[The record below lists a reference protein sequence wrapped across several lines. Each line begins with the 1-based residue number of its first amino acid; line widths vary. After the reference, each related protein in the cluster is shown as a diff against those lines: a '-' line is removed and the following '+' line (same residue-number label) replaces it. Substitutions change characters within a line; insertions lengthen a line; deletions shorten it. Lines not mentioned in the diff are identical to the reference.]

1 MADEDKKSSKKELL
15 KKRNKK
21 IKAYKKLAEEMFADD
36 YVAEKKFMSSSGND
50 VNVNKRLYNAKL
62 REEGTIAKKSYG
74 NKGKGMTDIASVIKE
89 TGDPYLGQL
98 GMLKTK
104 YKKRSDAKA
113 AGRFSERDKETGK
126 RKILSPQGKAKGG
139 EVKGYHKGGPVHKK
153 KNTMA
158 TTKGWGA
165 SRKT

>member
-36 YVAEKKFMSSSGND
+36 YVAEKKFMKSSGND

-104 YKKRSDAKA
+104 YKKRRDAEA
-113 AGRFSERDKETGK
+113 AGVKF
-126 RKILSPQGKAKGG
+126 KAKGG
-139 EVKGYHKGGPVHKK
+139 EVKGYHKGGPVHNK